1 MILSIYHNLPETSAA
16 CFQRFPENPSLTDH
30 TVTNFVPASL
40 KLLNRDCHIDR
51 RHSDSA
57 NMTNFAQQNSEIE
70 NVEIAKETEIET
82 KTTECPTYQNT
93 SLMSGIIFYIYTNHL
108 ILMSGPCHLDRA
120 WNDEFSVECLF

>member
-1 MILSIYHNLPETSAA
+1 MILSIYQKPARNL
-16 CFQRFPENPSLTDH
+16 CGRFPENPSLTNH

-70 NVEIAKETEIET
+70 NVEIEKEPEIDT

-93 SLMSGIIFYIYTNHL
+93 SLMSGMIFLIFTLIIYHL
-108 ILMSGPCHLDRA
+108 LLMSSSCHLDMKIR
-120 WNDEFSVECLF
+120 SQSP